1 MSFLELPVNIQPLL
15 LMLGPGL
22 PFALGLALLLRR
34 WQAALA
40 RLTAW
45 SALPALAAAV
55 LVPSGTYG
63 EFSWLLLTVR
73 LGMDDTGRIF
83 LFFTALLWLLA
94 GMFANSYHARDQ
106 HRARFFVFYVFSMSG
121 NFGLIV
127 AQDIASFYLFFA
139 LMSFSSYGLVVHNG
153 DAEALRAGRIYI
165 YLVVLGEVMLF
176 TALVM
181 LYGMT
186 DSLNLSRV
194 AHAPANE
201 IVFALVLLG
210 FGIKA
215 GALPLHVWLP
225 LAHPAAPTPASAV
238 LSGAMIKAGLLGWI
252 RFLPLGQVTSPEWGG
267 LCMVAGVFAAF
278 FGVIVGISQTN
289 PKTVL
294 AYSSIS
300 QMGLMTVGIGA
311 GFSSPAVWPLAS
323 AAVITYALQHAF
335 AKGALFLGVGVAA
348 ATKGGRRQ
356 RWWLALGLGL
366 PALALAGAPLTT
378 GLVAKTALKLAI
390 APLPGPWP
398 GYLALL
404 LPLAAVGTTL
414 LMIRFFVTVWPDRFT
429 SSQGSLGLRLPWTVM
444 VFFVALGAWLLPE
457 AQGSI
462 GKALSLNALAP
473 ALWPVAA
480 GILLALIASVVY
492 RRKTPRLIPSIPAGD
507 LVVVGS
513 WLAKLW
519 EQLSRKFLRPF
530 IQATFTTL
538 SKSFAFF
545 LHICRKTQ
553 FLWDMEEVMSR
564 WFVVG
569 TVLLSMSV
577 VFFLL
582 LVFTLR

>member
-1 MSFLELPVNIQPLL
+1 MSFLDLPETVQKIL
-15 LMLGPGL
+15 LMLGPAL
-22 PFALGLALLLRR
+22 PLATALALLLRR

-40 RLTAW
+40 RLNAW

-73 LGMDDTGRIF
+73 LGVDDTGRIF

-94 GMFANSYHARDQ
+94 GVFAQSYLAKDKNRN
-106 HRARFFVFYVFSMSG
+106 RFFLFYLLSMSG

-127 AQDIASFYLFFA
+127 AQDMASFYLFFA

-153 DAEALRAGRIYI
+153 DAEAVRAGRIYI

-201 IVFALVLLG
+201 VVFALVLLG

-238 LSGAMIKAGLLGWI
+238 LSGAMIKAGLLGWL
-252 RFLPLGQVTSPEWGG
+252 RFLPLGQVTSPEWGA

-323 AAVITYALQHAF
+323 AAVITYALHHAF
-335 AKGALFLGVGVAA
+335 AKGALFLGVGVAPK
-348 ATKGGRRQ
+348 TKGGRRQ

-398 GYLALL
+398 RYLALL

-414 LMIRFFVTVWPDRFT
+414 LMIRFFVTVWPDRFAG
-429 SSQGSLGLRLPWTVM
+429 SQGALGLRLPWTVM

-457 AQGSI
+457 AQGSV
-462 GKALSLNALAP
+462 GKALSLNAFAP

-492 RRKTPRLIPSIPAGD
+492 RKKTPRLIPSIPAGD

-530 IQATFTTL
+530 IQATLTTL
-538 SKSFAFF
+538 SMSFPFF